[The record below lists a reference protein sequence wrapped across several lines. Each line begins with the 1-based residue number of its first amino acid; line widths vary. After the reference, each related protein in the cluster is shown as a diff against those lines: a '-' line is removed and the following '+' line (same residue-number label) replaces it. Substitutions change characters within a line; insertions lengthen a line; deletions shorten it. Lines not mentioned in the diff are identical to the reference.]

1 MRQAEKLDFS
11 KIIGYV
17 RSIRRIGTQSMAVGR
32 GVFAVDRGVFDHPMF
47 KREPLCE
54 IAAWIWLLREAQWED
69 KRVRVGNSVIP
80 LKRGQLAHSRRHLAR
95 EWQWD
100 ESKVRRFLLKLKKEA
115 AIRPSY
121 DFETTVIT
129 ICNYDDYQFGRPTD
143 DPPPDPEPTQQRPSS
158 DPKQRTK
165 IIEEPNNN
173 SSMGGENEKPPASG
187 SLTLV
192 PQTQVSPSRPST
204 QRKRGARD
212 LTPVPEGFGLT
223 TAMRQD
229 AVARGVPVDEVDRE
243 FRKFLDWHTA
253 KGSVFK
259 DWMAA
264 WRTWCGNWRPAPRG
278 ANGAAAPAKGA
289 HGYSPIVEMALQA
302 AQRTREP

>member
-17 RSIRRIGTQSMAVGR
+17 RFIRRIGTQSMAVGR

-129 ICNYDDYQFGRPTD
+129 ICNYDDYQFRRPTD
-143 DPPPDPEPTQQRPSS
+143 DPPHDPEPTQQRPSS

-165 IIEEPNNN
+165 IIEETNNN
-173 SSMGGENEKPPASG
+173 PVEGKNEVASDPG
-187 SLTLV
+187 SLTIV
-192 PQTQVSPSRPST
+192 PQTQVSPRPSP
-204 QRKRGARD
+204 QRKKAARD

-229 AVARGVPVDEVDRE
+229 AVARGVPIDEVDRE
-243 FRKFLDWHTA
+243 FRKFLDWHAA
-253 KGSVFK
+253 KGSMFK

-264 WRTWCGNWRPAPRG
+264 WRTWCGNWRAPAR
-278 ANGAAAPAKGA
+278 ANGPGPAKGP
-289 HGYSPIVEMALQA
+289 HGYSNIVEIALQA
-302 AQRTREP
+302 AQRTRET